1 MRVHLKIDSHRRG
14 ADGRMER
21 MAQEQRAYLS
31 AGSGEITLTYQ
42 DQAEG
47 LEQSQVVL
55 RLDEGRC
62 RMERSGQA
70 EMRLDFVPGNTHC
83 GLYRVDGMEFELSAF
98 TNRLDWR
105 FEEGRLE
112 LTLCYELSLSGGQPA
127 KTRLALRAWPVEA

>member
-31 AGSGEITLTYQ
+31 AGSGEIILTYQ

-55 RLDEGRC
+55 RLDEGR
-62 RMERSGQA
+62 GQA
-70 EMRLDFVPGNTHC
+70 DMRLDFVPGKTHC

-105 FEEGRLE
+105 FEEGRLD
-112 LTLCYELSLSGGQPA
+112 LNLCYELSLSGGQPA